1 MHVWSTWLGPLCLL
15 WLPLSPSQR
24 LLGYQE
30 GASAEAGRADYLL
43 KIASDLVKRF
53 SFFSLCLILET
64 NFTLTRPAA
73 ILQLGLKR
81 KKWLATPL
89 KADVEN
95 STRSFSLFFFFF
107 QHSPRVAN
115 SLDSTREDV
124 WNSGYRELKQRRLMH
139 VNQIFYNNWANPR
152 PLIGRELWF
161 MRV

>member
-1 MHVWSTWLGPLCLL
+1 MVYLVGSSLFTLITSLSFAEASGIPRGSLCGSRES
-15 WLPLSPSQR
+15 WLPAKNSIWS
-24 LLGYQE
+24 
-30 GASAEAGRADYLL
+30 S
-43 KIASDLVKRF
+43 KTFFI
-53 SFFSLCLILET
+53 FFSLCLILET

-115 SLDSTREDV
+115 SLDSTREYV